1 MKVAIYARY
10 SSDNQRD
17 ASVADQIRVCRVF
30 AEREG
35 WLVADEFRDHAVS
48 GATLLR
54 PGFQALM
61 RRALDREF
69 HVVLAESLDRFS
81 RDQEDTAGLFKRLTF
96 LGVRVV
102 TLAEGEITHLHVGFK
117 GTMNALFLKDLADKT
132 RRGLRGRVEAG
143 KSGGGLCYGYRVVR
157 SVAGTTITTG
167 EREIEPGEAAV
178 VERIF
183 REFVGGASP
192 KQIAKRL
199 NQGGIKGPFG
209 AQWNPSTIHGNGARG
224 TGILN
229 NELYVGR
236 LIWNRLRYI
245 KNPDTGRRVSR
256 LNPRSE
262 WISKEVPALRIISN
276 ELWENTKRRQD
287 ATRRVLASATSI
299 VRARRPQYLF
309 SGLTK
314 CGVCGSGFVLK
325 SRHRL
330 SCFGA
335 CDKGTCT
342 NHLSI
347 RRGEI
352 EARVLHALQE
362 KLLRRDLFEEFCH
375 EFTREVNRLR
385 MAASASVT
393 STERELCRVQ
403 AEIGKLIQAL
413 KDGVP
418 ASIVKDALIALD
430 AQQAELRARLDRSV
444 QPPPLLHPNMA
455 DLYRDKVT
463 QLARGFQHEE
473 SRTAAAEALRG
484 LIDAI
489 VLTPQQGELK
499 IELQGNLA
507 AMLKAAQAQSTD
519 SSLAPLGRWG
529 DSGDARSPGDD
540 DLVQI
545 MLVAGAGFE
554 PATFGL

>member
-1 MKVAIYARY
+1 
-10 SSDNQRD
+10 
-17 ASVADQIRVCRVF
+17 
-30 AEREG
+30 
-35 WLVADEFRDHAVS
+35 
-48 GATLLR
+48 
-54 PGFQALM
+54 
-61 RRALDREF
+61 
-69 HVVLAESLDRFS
+69 
-81 RDQEDTAGLFKRLTF
+81 
-96 LGVRVV
+96 
-102 TLAEGEITHLHVGFK
+102 
-117 GTMNALFLKDLADKT
+117 
-132 RRGLRGRVEAG
+132 
-143 KSGGGLCYGYRVVR
+143 VR

-167 EREIEPGEAAV
+167 EREIEPSEAAV

-192 KQIAKRL
+192 KQIAKGL
-199 NQGGIKGPFG
+199 NQEGIKGPFG
-209 AQWNPSTIHGNGARG
+209 AQWNPSTIHGNAPRG

-229 NELYVGR
+229 NELYVGK

-262 WISKEVPALRIISN
+262 RISKEVPDLRIISN
-276 ELWENTKRRQD
+276 ELWESTKRRQD
-287 ATRRVLASATSI
+287 AIRRILASATSI
-299 VRARRPQYLF
+299 VRARRPHYLF

-325 SRHRL
+325 SRNRL
-330 SCFGA
+330 SCLGA

-342 NHLSI
+342 NHLTI
-347 RRGEI
+347 RRDEI
-352 EARVLHALQE
+352 ERRVLHALQE

-393 STERELCRVQ
+393 AGERELRRVQ
-403 AEIGKLIQAL
+403 AEIGKLVQAL

-418 ASIVKDALIALD
+418 ASIVKDPLIALE
-430 AQQAELRARLDRSV
+430 AQQTQLRARLDRAA

-455 DLYRDKVT
+455 DLYREKVT
-463 QLARGFQHEE
+463 QLARGLEHEE
-473 SRTAAAEALRG
+473 SRTGAAEALRG

-489 VLTPQQGELK
+489 VLTPEDGELK
-499 IELQGNLA
+499 IQLQGNLA
-507 AMLKAAQAQSTD
+507 AMLRAAHAQSTGA
-519 SSLAPLGRWG
+519 SLAPLGRWG
-529 DSGDARSPGDD
+529 DERSPDDD

>member
-17 ASVADQIRVCRVF
+17 ASIADQMRVCRAF
-30 AEREG
+30 AERQG
-35 WLVADEFRDHAVS
+35 WAIAQEYSDHAVS

-54 PGFQALM
+54 VGFQALM
-61 RRALDREF
+61 RDALNRHFD
-69 HVVLAESLDRFS
+69 VVLAESLDRFS

-96 LGVRVV
+96 AGVNIV
-102 TLAEGEITHLHVGFK
+102 TLAEGDITHLHIGFK

-157 SVAGTTITTG
+157 SLTGSTITTG
-167 EREIEPGEAAV
+167 EREIEPIEAAV

-192 KQIAKRL
+192 RQIAKRL
-199 NQGGIKGPFG
+199 NQEGVKGPVS
-209 AQWNPSTIHGNGARG
+209 AQWNPSTIHGNAPRG

-236 LIWNRLRYI
+236 LVWNRLRYI
-245 KNPDTGRRVSR
+245 KTPDTGRRVSR

-262 WISKEVPALRIISN
+262 WITKEVPELRIISN
-276 ELWENTKRRQD
+276 ELWETTKRRQET
-287 ATRRVLASATSI
+287 TRRELASATSI
-299 VRARRPQYLF
+299 VRARRPRYLF

-325 SRHRL
+325 SRNRL

-342 NHLSI
+342 NHLTI
-347 RRGEI
+347 RRDEI
-352 EARVLHALQE
+352 EARVLRALQE

-393 STERELCRVQ
+393 ASERELRRVE
-403 AEIGKLIQAL
+403 AEVGKLIQAL

-418 ASIVKDALIALD
+418 ASIVKDPLIALE
-430 AQQAELRARLDRSV
+430 AQQTELRSRLERAT

-455 DLYRDKVT
+455 DLYREKVT
-463 QLARGFQHEE
+463 QLARALEHEE
-473 SRTAAAEALRG
+473 SRTGAAEALRG

-489 VLTPQQGELK
+489 VLTPQETELK

-507 AMLKAAQAQSTD
+507 AMLKAAHAQRTGA
-519 SSLAPLGRWG
+519 SLAPHGRWENE
-529 DSGDARSPGDD
+529 RSPDDD

>member
-1 MKVAIYARY
+1 MKVALYARY

-17 ASVADQIRVCRVF
+17 ASIADQMRICRVF
-30 AEREG
+30 AERAG
-35 WLVADEFRDHAVS
+35 WTIADEFSDHAVS

-69 HVVLAESLDRFS
+69 DIVLAESLDRFS

-96 LGVRVV
+96 LGVSIV
-102 TLAEGEITHLHVGFK
+102 TLAEGEITQLHVGFK

-143 KSGGGLCYGYRVVR
+143 KSGGGLCYGYRVLR
-157 SVAGTTITTG
+157 SLSGTSATTG
-167 EREIEPGEAAV
+167 EREVEPNEAAIV
-178 VERIF
+178 DRIF

-199 NQGGIKGPFG
+199 NEEGVRGPLG
-209 AQWNPSTIHGNGARG
+209 ARWNPSTIHGNATRG

-236 LIWNRLRYI
+236 IVWNRLRYI
-245 KNPDTGRRVSR
+245 ENPDTGRRVSR

-262 WISKEVPALRIISN
+262 WISKEASELRIISDDV
-276 ELWENTKRRQD
+276 WDSVKRRQ
-287 ATRRVLASATSI
+287 AITRRVLNAGTSI
-299 VRARRPQYLF
+299 VRARRPRYLF

-314 CGVCGSGFVLK
+314 CAVCGSGFMLK
-325 SRHRL
+325 SVNRL
-330 SCFGA
+330 SCYGA
-335 CDKGTCT
+335 TSKGICS
-342 NHLSI
+342 NHLTI
-347 RRGEI
+347 RRDEI

-362 KLLRRDLFEEFCH
+362 KLLRRDLFAEFCQ
-375 EFTREVNRLR
+375 EFTREMNRLR

-393 STERELCRVQ
+393 AAERELRRVQ
-403 AEIGKLIQAL
+403 SEIAKLIQAL

-418 ASIVKDALIALD
+418 ASVVKDPLIALE
-430 AQQAELRARLDRSV
+430 AQQSELKIRLDRAA

-455 DLYRDKVT
+455 DLYREKVV
-463 QLARGFQHEE
+463 QLARGLQFEE
-473 SRTAAAEALRG
+473 SRIAAAEALRG

-489 VLTPQQGELK
+489 VLTPKDGVLG
-499 IELQGNLA
+499 IEVQGNLA
-507 AMLKAAQAQSTD
+507 AMLKVAQAQTPSG
-519 SSLAPLGRWG
+519 SPAPLGRLG
-529 DSGDARSPGDD
+529 AERSPDID
-540 DLVQI
+540 DLVQT
-545 MLVAGAGFE
+545 MLVAGGGFE
-554 PATFGL
+554 PPTFGL

>member
-1 MKVAIYARY
+1 MRVAIYARY

-17 ASVADQIRVCRVF
+17 ASIADQVRVCRVF
-30 AEREG
+30 AEREA
-35 WLVADEFRDHAVS
+35 WTVADEFHDHAIS

-61 RRALDREF
+61 RRALEREF
-69 HVVLAESLDRFS
+69 DIVLAESLDRFS
-81 RDQEDTAGLFKRLTF
+81 RDQEDTAALFKRLTF
-96 LGVRVV
+96 LGVRIV

-157 SVAGTTITTG
+157 TVSGTTITTG
-167 EREIEPGEAAV
+167 EREIEPTEAAV
-178 VERIF
+178 IDRVF
-183 REFVGGASP
+183 REFVNGASP

-199 NQGGIKGPFG
+199 NHEGVKGPFG
-209 AQWNPSTIHGNGARG
+209 ALWNPSTIHGNAPRG

-236 LIWNRLRYI
+236 LVWNRLRYV

-256 LNPRSE
+256 MNPRSE
-262 WISKEVPALRIISN
+262 WITKEVPELRIVSD
-276 ELWENTKRRQD
+276 ELWDSAKRRQD

-314 CGVCGSGFVLK
+314 CGTCGSGFVLK
-325 SRHRL
+325 SRNRL

-335 CDKGTCT
+335 TDKGICT
-342 NHLSI
+342 NQLTI
-347 RRGEI
+347 RRDEI

-362 KLLRRDLFEEFCH
+362 KLLRRDLFEEFCQ

-385 MAASASVT
+385 MAARASVT
-393 STERELCRVQ
+393 AAERELRRVES
-403 AEIGKLIQAL
+403 EIAKLVQAL

-418 ASIVKDALIALD
+418 ASIVKDPLIALES
-430 AQQAELRARLDRSV
+430 QQTDLRQRLDRAA

-455 DLYRDKVT
+455 DLYREKVT
-463 QLARGFQHEE
+463 QLAKGLEFEE
-473 SRTAAAEALRG
+473 SRIGAAEALRG

-489 VLTPQQGELK
+489 VLTPEEGTLK

-507 AMLKAAQAQSTD
+507 AMLRAAQAQSTK
-519 SSLAPLGRWG
+519 SGSLAPLGCWE
-529 DSGDARSPGDD
+529 DERSPDTD

>member
-10 SSDNQRD
+10 SSDNRRD

-418 ASIVKDALIALD
+418 ASIVKDALIALE

-444 QPPPLLHPNMA
+444 QPPLLLHPNMA
-455 DLYRDKVT
+455 DLYREKVT
-463 QLARGFQHEE
+463 QLARGLEHEE

-540 DLVQI
+540 DLMQI